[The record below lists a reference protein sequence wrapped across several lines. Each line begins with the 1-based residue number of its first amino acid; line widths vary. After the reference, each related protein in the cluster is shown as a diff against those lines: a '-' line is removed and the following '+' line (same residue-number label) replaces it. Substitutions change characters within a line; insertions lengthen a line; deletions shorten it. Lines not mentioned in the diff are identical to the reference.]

1 MPRTIL
7 GHNFLIIDVRN
18 LDGISFC
25 WFYLFIQLFMYV
37 QNVSTKV
44 QYLVYNCHH
53 KHSVMRVHE
62 SEKELITVVYII
74 TIIKANYNFK

>member
-1 MPRTIL
+1 
-7 GHNFLIIDVRN
+7 
-18 LDGISFC
+18 
-25 WFYLFIQLFMYV
+25 MYV

-62 SEKELITVVYII
+62 SEKELILLYSVY
-74 TIIKANYNFK
+74 NYNH